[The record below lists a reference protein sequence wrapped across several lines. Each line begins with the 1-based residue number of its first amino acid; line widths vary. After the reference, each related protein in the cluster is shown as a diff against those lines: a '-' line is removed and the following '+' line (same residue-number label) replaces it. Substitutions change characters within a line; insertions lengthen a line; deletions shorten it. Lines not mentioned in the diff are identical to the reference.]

1 MWYTEYMMDDKEIE
15 MISSLC
21 GGTFELKTGI
31 PWTAGLSRYRDT
43 DAMKIRWE
51 KVGAI
56 GGRWFF
62 EINGV
67 QYSAKQISPHIKGIQ
82 MHCV

>member
-1 MWYTEYMMDDKEIE
+1 

-31 PWTAGLSRYRDT
+31 PWTAGLSRFRDGET
-43 DAMKIRWE
+43 MKIRWE
-51 KVGAI
+51 KTGPVS
-56 GGRWFF
+56 GRWFF
-62 EINGV
+62 EIKGV

-82 MHCV
+82 MHGV